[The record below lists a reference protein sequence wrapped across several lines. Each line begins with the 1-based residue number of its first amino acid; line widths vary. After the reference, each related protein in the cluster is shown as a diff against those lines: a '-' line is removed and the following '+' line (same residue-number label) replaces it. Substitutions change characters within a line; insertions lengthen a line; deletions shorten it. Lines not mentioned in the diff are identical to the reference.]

1 MSPIHMFTY
10 SALRY
15 IQFHDLQAEVRTEVT
30 RAEAEASRI
39 RTERDQAL
47 KALQDS
53 KKELQ
58 KHKEEILACKA
69 SVCPPYLQ

>member
-1 MSPIHMFTY
+1 MSTISESSHST
-10 SALRY
+10 LTY
-15 IQFHDLQAEVRTEVT
+15 IQFHDLQAEVRVEVT
-30 RAEAEASRI
+30 RAEAETKRV

-69 SVCPPYLQ
+69 NVCPPYLP